1 MATFDAAT
9 YCGDKAGELV
19 NFVFDNGGF
28 VTYIKGTGTTTD
40 YKNAGGNVN
49 GAVISTDDQLPQYK
63 ANTTYLNYVRDS
75 VKVSTIKTSSSGLF
89 TDSATGQTG
98 NGSGDI
104 VFRPDPRASHKV
116 IFGST
121 NGIGA
126 SGYVG
131 ISHMTNLRI
140 LASGGGGATLECYFS
155 RFVGATSDVNG
166 ETSAME
172 IMMVGFTGN
181 GGPTGFINTG
191 SGPTGPFIFNA
202 PDGKTSE
209 SNSIGTI
216 KNVNSFRESIKQQ
229 IGASLDGATFYA
241 ITYGIADQLNAV
253 FFKGNTDLTELS
265 TISNLLRVN
274 NSGSSLDYISHYRLS
289 SVGVSTAGS
298 DLVGI
303 TFNAVTG
310 GTGGLSEYDDAVN
323 RLFKSRTDT
332 KTSVDRTKELFDGF
346 GSLREMTSITF

>member
-1 MATFDAAT
+1 MVTFDAAT
-9 YCGDKAGELV
+9 YCGDKAGDLV
-19 NFVFDNGGF
+19 ILAFDKGSYVN
-28 VTYIKGTGTTTD
+28 YIRGHGDTQD
-40 YKNAGGNVN
+40 YAAVGGNVN
-49 GAVISTDDQLPQYK
+49 GASISTTQQLDQYR
-63 ANTTYLNYVRDS
+63 ANSAYLKYVRDA
-75 VKVSTIKTSSSGLF
+75 VKVSTIKTTSSGLIV
-89 TDSATGQTG
+89 DSGTGLSG

-104 VFRPDPRASHKV
+104 MFRPDPRASHKV
-116 IFGST
+116 IFGAT

-131 ISHMTNLRI
+131 ISHMTNVRVT
-140 LASGGGGATLECYFS
+140 ASGGISFDCYFS
-155 RFVGATSDVNG
+155 RFLGATTDING

-172 IMMVGFTGN
+172 VMMVGFTGN
-181 GGPTGFINTG
+181 GGPTGFV
-191 SGPTGPFIFNA
+191 GPTAPYIFNA

-209 SNSIGTI
+209 SSRIITI
-216 KNVNSFRESIKQQ
+216 KNVNSFRENIKQQ
-229 IGASLDGATFYA
+229 IGASADGSTFYA
-241 ITYGIADQLNAV
+241 ITYGIADQLSAI

-289 SVGVSTAGS
+289 NVGVSTAGS

-332 KTSVDRTKELFDGF
+332 KTSVSRTKELFDGF

>member
-9 YCGDKAGELV
+9 YCGDKAGEVV
-19 NFVFDNGGF
+19 NFVFDNGSF
-28 VTYIKGTGTTTD
+28 VTYLIESGNTTD

-49 GAVISTDDQLPQYK
+49 GAVISTTDQLNQYK
-63 ANTTYLNYVRDS
+63 ANTTYLNYVKDA
-75 VKVSTIKTSSSGLF
+75 VKVSTIKTTSSGLF

-116 IFGST
+116 IFGLT

-131 ISHMTNLRI
+131 ISHMTNVRVT
-140 LASGGGGATLECYFS
+140 ASGGVSFECYFS
-155 RFVGATSDVNG
+155 RFIGATSDING
-166 ETSAME
+166 ETSGME

-181 GGPTGFINTG
+181 GGPTGFV
-191 SGPTGPFIFNA
+191 GPTAPYIFNA

-209 SNSIGTI
+209 SSSIVTI
-216 KNVNSFRESIKQQ
+216 KNINSFRESMKQQ
-229 IGASLDGATFYA
+229 IGASIDGATFYA
-241 ITYGIADQLNAV
+241 VTYGIADQLSAV

-289 SVGVSTAGS
+289 NVGVSTAGS

-332 KTSVDRTKELFDGF
+332 KTSVSRTKELFDGF